1 MDQATELRALV
12 SHVATAHAPVAARPR
27 RIVVFGGKGGVGT
40 TTVAVNLAV
49 ALAQQAERSL
59 LCDAAG
65 GDVAL
70 QCRLEPQFTLA
81 DALAGNRTLAQALH
95 PGPAGVQILPA
106 AREPVRWHETSAHA
120 WNRLM
125 TQLVSLAPRP
135 DVVVIDAGSR
145 PDPLARQLWQA
156 ADRVLLVTSVET
168 AAIMDAYA
176 AIKLLTGPT
185 RSASIALVVNRAPQE
200 LMADEAQQRL
210 AQACRRFL
218 GLPLRSVGHVP
229 ENGDV
234 PRCAARGEPF
244 VLAMPACPA
253 SLRLR
258 QVARALGN
266 HPSARQACGGKWE
279 DSAAARL
286 QDTNK
291 Y

>member
-1 MDQATELRALV
+1 MDQATDLRALV
-12 SHVATAHAPVAARPR
+12 RQVATAHCAAAARPR

-40 TTVAVNLAV
+40 TTIAVNLAV
-49 ALAQQAERSL
+49 ALAQQGQRSL

-70 QCRLEPQFTLA
+70 QCRLEPRHTLA
-81 DALAGNRTLAQALH
+81 DVLAGNRTLAQVLH
-95 PGPAGVQILPA
+95 PGPAGVQVLPGT
-106 AREPVRWHETSAHA
+106 RELVRWHETAEHA

-125 TQLVSLAPRP
+125 TQLASLSPRP
-135 DVVVIDAGSR
+135 EVVVIDAGSR

-156 ADRVLLVTSVET
+156 ADRVLLVTTVET

-176 AIKLLTGPT
+176 AIKLLTDPA
-185 RSASIALVVNRAPQE
+185 RPASIALVVNRAPRE
-200 LMADEAQQRL
+200 AMADEAQQRL

-229 ENGDV
+229 EDGAV
-234 PRCAARGEPF
+234 PQCAARGEPF

-253 SLRLR
+253 SLHLR

-266 HPSARQACGGKWE
+266 QASARQP
-279 DSAAARL
+279 AAA
-286 QDTNK
+286 
-291 Y
+291 